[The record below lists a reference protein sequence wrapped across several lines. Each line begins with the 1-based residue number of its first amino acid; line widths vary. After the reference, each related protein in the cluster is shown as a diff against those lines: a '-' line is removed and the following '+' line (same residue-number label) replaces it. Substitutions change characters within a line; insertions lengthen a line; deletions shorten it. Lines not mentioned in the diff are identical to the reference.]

1 MARQITAIV
10 PTFNRSTLLI
20 EALDALD
27 TQTRPPA
34 QVIVWDDGSTDGTAQ
49 AVAEVQGRS
58 SLPILYK
65 RAENG
70 GKSRALNAALAL
82 ADQDYIWI
90 CDDDDAALP
99 DAAERLGAVLD
110 SDTADIAAGRHQRF
124 SVAPEDGRR
133 EITDT
138 GYWPDPIDGSILR
151 HTLEDIF
158 FFQNATFVRRGCY
171 DRVGPFD
178 TGLKRSIDY
187 DMTVRLLARFPAE
200 LVPETVFL
208 QRKHDG
214 LRGPADAQHAAARSE
229 DVWRKT
235 DREIFAK
242 LRSVLPLSL
251 YEAMYDSTDPT
262 LTRRAALLQRGTVYA
277 RRCDWSAALEDFEA
291 AADAALDR
299 PLTDAERGIVIRAM
313 AGKHGIEDVLE
324 ADFRGRIAA
333 LSTRNAAGRE
343 IARQLSRGMLWRVR
357 NALTERDAGAAMRLL
372 RHLIALPPALSGPPV
387 AAGADVNER
396 RKLPQEAYQW

>member
-34 QVIVWDDGSTDGTAQ
+34 QVIVWDDSSTDGTAQ

-124 SVAPEDGRR
+124 SVAPEDG
-133 EITDT
+133 
-138 GYWPDPIDGSILR
+138 
-151 HTLEDIF
+151 
-158 FFQNATFVRRGCY
+158 A
-171 DRVGPFD
+171 
-178 TGLKRSIDY
+178 
-187 DMTVRLLARFPAE
+187 
-200 LVPETVFL
+200 
-208 QRKHDG
+208 
-214 LRGPADAQHAAARSE
+214 
-229 DVWRKT
+229 
-235 DREIFAK
+235 
-242 LRSVLPLSL
+242 
-251 YEAMYDSTDPT
+251 
-262 LTRRAALLQRGTVYA
+262 
-277 RRCDWSAALEDFEA
+277 
-291 AADAALDR
+291 
-299 PLTDAERGIVIRAM
+299 
-313 AGKHGIEDVLE
+313 
-324 ADFRGRIAA
+324 
-333 LSTRNAAGRE
+333 
-343 IARQLSRGMLWRVR
+343 
-357 NALTERDAGAAMRLL
+357 
-372 RHLIALPPALSGPPV
+372 
-387 AAGADVNER
+387 
-396 RKLPQEAYQW
+396 